1 MSVLLGENFVFSL
14 SETVLKAAEQSGMSS
29 GMQACGT
36 DNNSLNIRVGK
47 RKKERDG
54 VEPSGIPILIYME

>member
-1 MSVLLGENFVFSL
+1 M